1 MPRDTLAPIAS
12 DSPGTDPIEEFAQRE
27 RVTKEVDADLDTILS
42 SGWSSDKPAP
52 VSKGGDRPDRFTV
65 PDDGTEV
72 LIKFLEEKPF
82 TSFFQHWI
90 PTDVGKRPFACLVKD
105 CPLCN
110 RGDRAKSVDYLNV
123 IEIADDNQHSLKL
136 WMASPD
142 PSAAIKEKMA
152 SKRSSPINREDLY
165 FLVSKRAG
173 SNGVPSYTV
182 DVIKAADLGEV
193 GKVALTPAEVA
204 SYDGKVWTR
213 EVAKNQVK
221 SRDELRLLA
230 SRFLKD

>member
-12 DSPGTDPIEEFAQRE
+12 DSQGTDPIEEFAQRE
-27 RVTKEVDADLDTILS
+27 RVTKDVSEDLDDILG
-42 SGWSSDKPAP
+42 SGWSSDKAAP
-52 VSKGGDRPDRFTV
+52 KYSSGPVRFTV
-65 PDDGTEV
+65 PDDGSEV
-72 LIKFLEEKPF
+72 FIKFVEDKPF

-90 PTDVGKRPFACLVKD
+90 PTDVGKRPFACLVRD

-123 IEIADDNQHSLKL
+123 IQIDTDGQHSLKL

-152 SKRSSPINREDLY
+152 SKRSSPINRDDLY
-165 FLVSKRAG
+165 FAVSKRAG

-182 DVIKAADLGEV
+182 DVIKADDLSEV
-193 GKVALTPAEVA
+193 GITPLSAAELA
-204 SYDGKVWTR
+204 TYNGKLYTR

>member
-1 MPRDTLAPIAS
+1 MPRDTLAPIAAS
-12 DSPGTDPIEEFAQRE
+12 EQGTDPIEEFAPRE
-27 RVTKEVDADLDTILS
+27 RVTKEVSDNLDEILS
-42 SGWSSDKPAP
+42 SGWSSDKSGPKYSSGPA
-52 VSKGGDRPDRFTV
+52 RFTV

-72 LIKFLEEKPF
+72 LIKFLEDKPF
-82 TSFFQHWI
+82 TSFYQHWI
-90 PTDVGKRPFACLVKD
+90 PTDVGKRPFACLVRE

-123 IEIADDNQHSLKL
+123 IEIGDDGHDLKL

-182 DVIKAADLGEV
+182 DVIKEADLGEV
-193 GKVALTPAEVA
+193 GKTALTPAEIA
-204 SYDGKVWTR
+204 SYSTKLWTR
-213 EVAKNQVK
+213 DVAKNQVK
-221 SRDELRLLA
+221 SRDELKLLA